1 MVYINRIIIMGI
13 PHHRNIG
20 DNAIAVAEEEL
31 LNNYF
36 SDYEILQMPEAKL
49 AICVKR
55 VKNFIQDDDI
65 IMLHGGGNI
74 GDTYMLPEEGRRTV
88 IETFPNN
95 KIIVFP
101 QTAFFSDTE
110 EGNKQLELSKK
121 IYNNQKNL
129 VILAREKKSYEFMKK
144 NFYNAKVYLTPDI
157 VMTLKKQDKQKRNGA
172 LILFRNDREKVLS
185 DEKTD
190 EIIKI
195 IKKYY
200 KVCKISDMS
209 YGQVRLVNVAGKF
222 RKRILNEKYNQ
233 LQSSEIVI
241 TDRLHGM
248 IFAAI
253 TETPCIALK
262 NFNHKILESYDWLKD
277 LKYIRIC
284 ENVEEIENI
293 ICELKEVKD
302 IRYDNTFAINSI
314 LEVLNKEI
322 RNKKDT

>member
-1 MVYINRIIIMGI
+1 MVYIKRIIIMGI

-31 LNNYF
+31 LRNYF
-36 SDYEILQMPEAKL
+36 NEYEVLQVPESKL
-49 AICVKR
+49 SICAKR
-55 VKNFIQDDDI
+55 VKKFIKDDDI

-74 GDTYMLPEEGRRTV
+74 GDTYLLPEEGRRTV

-101 QTAFFSDTE
+101 QTAYFSETE
-110 EGNKQLELSKK
+110 EGKKQLEISKK
-121 IYNNQKNL
+121 IYNAHKNL
-129 VILAREKKSYEFMKK
+129 VILAREKKSYDFMKEH
-144 NFYNAKVYLTPDI
+144 FYNAKVYLTPDI
-157 VMTLKKQDKQKRNGA
+157 VMTLKKNADKKREGA
-172 LILFRNDREKVLS
+172 LLLFRNDREKVLS
-185 DEKTD
+185 EEKID
-190 EIIKI
+190 KI
-195 IKKYY
+195 IQVVKKHY
-200 KVCKISDMS
+200 KDYTISDMS
-209 YGQVRLVNVAGKF
+209 YGQVRLVNVAGEF
-222 RKRILNEKYNQ
+222 RKRILEEKFEQ
-233 LQSSEIVI
+233 LQTSQIVI

-302 IRYDNTFAINSI
+302 VKYDNNFAIDNIVNI
-314 LEVLNKEI
+314 LKEEI
-322 RNKKDT
+322 D